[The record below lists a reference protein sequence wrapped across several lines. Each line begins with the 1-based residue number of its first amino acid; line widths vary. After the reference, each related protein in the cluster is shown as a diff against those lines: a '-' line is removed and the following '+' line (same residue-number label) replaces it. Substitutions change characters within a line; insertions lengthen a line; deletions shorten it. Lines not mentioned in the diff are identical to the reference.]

1 MALRILSG
9 KIRNGDVGQ
18 PLRHPITI
26 LVTDAAG
33 VPVKGKQVTIEA
45 KYPDTL
51 EFTGNRGFA
60 DDRTDSD
67 GKAEFECTPLAEG
80 MHRYEV
86 TAGTESE
93 TGSIKAEDTGVAT
106 AGGVTAVAGGGQTV
120 IVPQCQHAAPAPA
133 QRPGRIIFIR
143 R

>member
-1 MALRILSG
+1 MSLRILSG
-9 KIRNGDVGQ
+9 KNRNGDVGQ

-33 VPVKGKQVTIEA
+33 VPVKGMQVTIEA
-45 KYPDTL
+45 KDPDAL
-51 EFTGNRGFA
+51 EFTGGRGFA

-67 GKAEFECTPLAEG
+67 GKVEFECTPLKDG
-80 MHRYEV
+80 THKYEV

-93 TGSIKAEDTGVAT
+93 SGSIKADDTGVAT
-106 AGGVTAVAGGGQTV
+106 GGGVTAVTGGGQTV
-120 IVPQCQHAAPAPA
+120 ILPQCSHPAPAPA
-133 QRPGRIIFIR
+133 PRQGRVIIVR